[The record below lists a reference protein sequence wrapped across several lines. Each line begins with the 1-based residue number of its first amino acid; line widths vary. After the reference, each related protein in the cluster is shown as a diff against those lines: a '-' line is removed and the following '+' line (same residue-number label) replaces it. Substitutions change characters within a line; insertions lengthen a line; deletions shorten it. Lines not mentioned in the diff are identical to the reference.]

1 MHVPITRVSRR
12 ANEQAPASANLPES
26 MSIAGEPRYQPTGAD
41 DNGVLHN
48 NVADFRRR
56 RARDTHFP
64 SCGHADKGRE
74 MRRAVAQRT
83 AGGRQ
88 SLPTAN
94 QIAKAPV
101 TSRRSRI
108 SRAERRNF
116 QDSEI
121 SVS

>member
-1 MHVPITRVSRR
+1 MACCTTTWPTSAGGARATRTSRR
-12 ANEQAPASANLPES
+12 AVS
-26 MSIAGEPRYQPTGAD
+26 R
-41 DNGVLHN
+41 
-48 NVADFRRR
+48 
-56 RARDTHFP
+56 
-64 SCGHADKGRE
+64 GHADKGRE